1 VTKGEEDPRVKYEK
15 EEGGRKKGGG
25 GGEGPEGGR
34 WKWRQGISYLLE
46 TQGGWFVGSRN
57 STFGLRL
64 FKITHE
70 LISPSKFIKVLFTE
84 LTCYDTETWEIL
96 RRTLGIR
103 SAANHSFIYLIRT
116 WHLQVDPANA
126 EFLQQFD

>member
-1 VTKGEEDPRVKYEK
+1 MRRRK
-15 EEGGRKKGGG
+15 EEERRAEG

-46 TQGGWFVGSRN
+46 TQGGRFVGSRN

-64 FKITHE
+64 SKITHE

-84 LTCYDTETWEIL
+84 LACYV
-96 RRTLGIR
+96 R
-103 SAANHSFIYLIRT
+103 Y
-116 WHLQVDPANA
+116 
-126 EFLQQFD
+126 